1 VLRQTATELAPMKT
15 PLGLPGA
22 SRTELSMTELSMSA
36 LVPPMPKDH
45 LRPEWLPAAH
55 QRARSVVDN
64 VVHRV
69 VRQTRRAIRPESGR
83 VSAQTHSRGN
93 VVSNTV
99 VF

>member
-1 VLRQTATELAPMKT
+1 VLRQTGKRLPLMKT

-22 SRTELSMTELSMSA
+22 SRTELSMSA